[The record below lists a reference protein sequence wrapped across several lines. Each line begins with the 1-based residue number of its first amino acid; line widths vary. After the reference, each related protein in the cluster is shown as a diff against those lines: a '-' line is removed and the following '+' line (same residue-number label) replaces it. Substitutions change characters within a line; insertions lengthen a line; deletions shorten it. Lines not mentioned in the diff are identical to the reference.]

1 MNLRMC
7 PGGKRWIWVFSFS
20 GGYTQ
25 EPGPQIGFFVFWV
38 DTPRS
43 LAHSQPMEG
52 NAKADTPVDTHLF
65 FSFWVDT
72 PRSLARGHFLF
83 RVDTPRSLVLFQLL
97 AVVNT
102 FQRQPPIGVRVFSLG
117 VYELPFRVDKPRSLA
132 HSPSSSSSGQHEGQH
147 HRETQNRVAVWG
159 GYTQERGSPQVFGS
173 HHRWVALARATF

>member
-1 MNLRMC
+1 MDLVFFVFGWIH
-7 PGGKRWIWVFSFS
+7 PGAWPPDWFFCVS

-25 EPGPQIGFFVFWV
+25 EPGPLPAHGRKCQSIGRYPSKVPKILGV
-38 DTPRS
+38 Y
-43 LAHSQPMEG
+43 E
-52 NAKADTPVDTHLF
+52 N
-65 FSFWVDT
+65 WVDT

-132 HSPSSSSSGQHEGQH
+132 PRLVFLCFGWIHPGARQPPS
-147 HRETQNRVAVWG
+147 VWKPS
-159 GYTQERGSPQVFGS
+159 Q
-173 HHRWVALARATF
+173 